1 MTKIR
6 EGSTFKRCQCRHPET
21 RKLLGARCP
30 KLRRRGS
37 GWSSTHGR
45 WGYQIE
51 LPPTAEGRR
60 QVRKAGLETQD
71 EALQELAHVKALL
84 EAAGEDAQ
92 QLVQVGDLIQNTF
105 KKREQ
110 LPPSG
115 EVERYLNQGMDIRIE
130 VPTVAAWLEE
140 WLEHKPD
147 LAKSTRASYAGHIRN
162 HLSPHLGYLRLD
174 RLQSRH
180 IEAMFDA
187 IEDKNV
193 RLLECRESAD
203 SRVRASVKGLRVT
216 SLSTKHRIR
225 ATLRSAL
232 TDAVRTPELP
242 SVTYNAASHARLP
255 SCPRRK
261 PLVWTADRVSQWE
274 KDGTIPGEVMIWT
287 PEQTSRFLAH
297 ARKYEWLYPIFHLIA
312 FKGLRRGEAVGL
324 PWANVR
330 LTDGQVDINTQV
342 VQIGWETITCTPK
355 SDAGKRSIT
364 LDVATT
370 RVLKRWRRCTLE
382 AKLAAGADWT
392 DSGLV
397 FTQPD
402 GQGWHPAQIT
412 DWFGRIARAAGLP
425 PIHLHGLRHGAA
437 STALAAG
444 VDVKVVSAEL
454 GHSTTHFTQDT
465 YQSVFPDVAKAAAE
479 ATAAMFTTAGTRPA
493 SMS

>member
-1 MTKIR
+1 MAVR
-6 EGSTFKRCQCRHPET
+6 EGSTFKRCGCREQTSH
-21 RKLLGARCP
+21 KLLGAKCP
-30 KLRRRGS
+30 LLRRRNGA
-37 GWSSTHGR
+37 WSSTHGR

-51 LPPTAEGRR
+51 LPPTSQGSRR

-71 EALQELAHVKALL
+71 EALRELAHIKALL
-84 EAAGEDAQ
+84 ETAGQDEH
-92 QLVQVGDLIQNTF
+92 QLVQVADLIQSTF
-105 KKREQ
+105 KKHEP
-110 LPPSG
+110 LPAADTIK
-115 EVERYLNQGMDIRIE
+115 RYLNQGMDVRAE
-130 VPTVAAWLEE
+130 APTVAAWLEE

-147 LAKSTRASYAGHIRN
+147 LAHSTRASYAGHIRN
-162 HLSPHLGYLRLD
+162 HLTPHLGHLRLD

-203 SRVRASVKGLRVT
+203 PQVRASVTRQRVT

-232 TDAVRTPELP
+232 TDAVRSPELP
-242 SVTYNAASHARLP
+242 TVTYNAASHARLP
-255 SCPRRK
+255 SCPRKK
-261 PLVWTADRVSQWE
+261 PLVWTTDRVTQWE

-287 PEQTSRFLAH
+287 PEQTSRFLTH

-324 PWANVR
+324 PWTNVR
-330 LTDGQVDINTQV
+330 LTDGQIDINTQV
-342 VQIGWETITCTPK
+342 VQVGWETTTCTPK
-355 SDAGKRSIT
+355 SDAGERSIT
-364 LDVATT
+364 LDQATT
-370 RVLKRWRRCTLE
+370 RVLKRWRRRTLE
-382 AKLAAGADWT
+382 AKLAAGGDWT

-397 FTQPD
+397 FVQTG

-412 DWFGRIARAAGLP
+412 DWFSRIARAAGLP
-425 PIHLHGLRHGAA
+425 PIGLHGLRHGAA

-479 ATAAMFTTAGTRPA
+479 ATAAMFTTPITRPA
-493 SMS
+493 STN